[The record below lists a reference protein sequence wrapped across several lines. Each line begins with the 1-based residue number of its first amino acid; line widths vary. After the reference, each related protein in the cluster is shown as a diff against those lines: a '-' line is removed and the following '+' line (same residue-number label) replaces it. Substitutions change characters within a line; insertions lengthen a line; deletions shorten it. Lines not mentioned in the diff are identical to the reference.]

1 MVDPSATSPVTT
13 RYFPGP
19 SGISHQ
25 ELPLDISVNDHFLL
39 DRSCTNFFNKIT
51 YDPFGPYVLN
61 TGDQSQK
68 LVTSIEAIWLGL
80 RLKAS
85 RSV

>member
-19 SGISHQ
+19 LGISHQ
-25 ELPLDISVNDHFLL
+25 ELPLEIIVNDQLIL
-39 DRSCTNFFNKIT
+39 DRSCTNLYNKIT
-51 YDPFGPYVLN
+51 YPPFGPYVLN

-68 LVTSIEAIWLGL
+68 LVTSIEAI
-80 RLKAS
+80 
-85 RSV
+85 